1 MPQPARRA
9 VRTAAASLLTTG
21 LLALTVACGGGGS
34 AGGGPAPDAPADSAF
49 PRTVATAK
57 GDVSIPAR
65 PERVVVLDTAELD
78 SVTLLGITPVGA
90 IPAHLSDAAEFPA
103 YLQEATR
110 GTTVVG
116 TSAEPKLD
124 LIASLQPDLIL
135 SNKVRHDKIYDQ
147 LTQIAPTVLTE
158 TTGAPW
164 KENLAL
170 HAKALGEEEKA
181 ADLLAAYETRAR
193 KVGEAIIAANGGQA
207 PTVSVT
213 RFMAGRIRMYQK
225 ANFSGVVLA
234 DAGLAR
240 PPSQNA
246 DEFDN
251 EIGPELIDQA
261 NADAVF
267 VTTAVSPEQTQKQ
280 ATQSSPLWAQMPAV
294 KSGKVFEV
302 KDEIWMAGIGVQ
314 AANLVLDDLAKAFG
328 VPDLR

>member
-1 MPQPARRA
+1 MPRPARRA
-9 VRTAAASLLTTG
+9 VRTVAAALLTTG

-34 AGGGPAPDAPADSAF
+34 AGGGLIPDAPADPAF

-147 LTQIAPTVLTE
+147 LAQIAPTVLTE
-158 TTGAPW
+158 TTGASW

-170 HAKALGEEEKA
+170 HAKALGEEAKA

-193 KVGEAIIAANGGQA
+193 KVGEAITAANGGQA

-213 RFMAGRIRMYQK
+213 RFMAGKIRMYQK

-234 DAGLAR
+234 DT
-240 PPSQNA
+240 
-246 DEFDN
+246 
-251 EIGPELIDQA
+251 GPELIDQA

-267 VTTAVSPEQTQKQ
+267 VTTAVSPEKTQKQ

-294 KSGKVFEV
+294 KNGKVFEV

-314 AANLVLDDLAKAFG
+314 AANLVLDDLAKAFD